1 MKVILLKDVKGQ
13 GKKDQIINVSDGYAN
28 NFLFK
33 NGLAVPETKKSRE
46 VLDKELLDRHLEEE
60 AKVSQ
65 LEKVANE
72 LQKKKVEFVVK
83 TGKDDRVFGVVST
96 KQISDELKKMGYSID
111 KKMIKLDHNLDSL
124 GVHEVVI
131 ELHKRVIFPFKVIL
145 KK

>member
-13 GKKDQIINVSDGYAN
+13 GKKDQIIDVSDGYAN

-46 VLDKELLDRHLEEE
+46 VLDQNLLDRHLKEE
-60 AKVSQ
+60 ALVDS
-65 LEKVANE
+65 LEKIARE
-72 LQKKKVEFVVK
+72 LEKQTISFVVK

-111 KKMIKLDHNLDSL
+111 KKCIKLDHTLDSL
-124 GVHEVVI
+124 GVHEVMV
-131 ELHKRVIFPFKVIL
+131 ELHKRVVFPLKVTL